1 MKMIRILMSV
11 IDLFYQ
17 VLAFIYSFFQNYL
30 YEMSMRY
37 ARPVLGPED
46 MVFSRIDTVPF

>member
-17 VLAFIYSFFQNYL
+17 VLAFIYSLFQNYL
-30 YEMSMRY
+30 PSMRY

-46 MVFSRIDTVPF
+46 MVLSRIDTVPF